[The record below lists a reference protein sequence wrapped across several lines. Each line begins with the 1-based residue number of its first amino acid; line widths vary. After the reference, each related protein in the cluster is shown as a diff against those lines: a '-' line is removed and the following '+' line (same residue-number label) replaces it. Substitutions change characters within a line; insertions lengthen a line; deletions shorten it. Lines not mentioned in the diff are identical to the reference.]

1 MLYQPTLSLG
11 EISNAPPT
19 EIDRWEGV
27 GRHEVGKQVESL
39 GDWGS
44 TKVAL
49 ADRYRLCGLN
59 ESIGEGDISAAG
71 GLSVASGFAC
81 SKTPRIEVA
90 QAESSGHLP
99 FIILLPPS
107 GGGG

>member
-1 MLYQPTLSLG
+1 MLYQPTISLR

-19 EIDRWEGV
+19 EIDRWEGA
-27 GRHEVGKQVESL
+27 GRHEVGKQVEAL
-39 GDWGS
+39 GS
-44 TKVAL
+44 TKVAV

-71 GLSVASGFAC
+71 SLSAASGIAC
-81 SKTPRIEVA
+81 SKTSRIEVA
-90 QAESSGHLP
+90 QAETSGHLP